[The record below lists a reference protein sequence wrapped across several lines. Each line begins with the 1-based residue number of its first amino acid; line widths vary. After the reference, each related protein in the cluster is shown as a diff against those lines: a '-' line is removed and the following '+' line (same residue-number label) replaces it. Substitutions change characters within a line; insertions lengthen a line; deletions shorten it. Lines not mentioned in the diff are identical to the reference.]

1 MNRGG
6 DHLRLI
12 ERARFMIEIYEKRR
26 RVAELYYGKKMERR
40 GAFAARNQSPSVQL
54 TGDDAFDLK

>member
-12 ERARFMIEIYEKRR
+12 ERAHFMIEIYEKRR
-26 RVAELYYGKKMERR
+26 KVAELYYGKKMEHRR
-40 GAFAARNQSPSVQL
+40 AIAARNQSPSVQS
-54 TGDDAFDLK
+54 TSDDAFDLK